1 MAPAPERLVALTP
14 ASPALAYAPRIPA
27 RGRCSRAIR
36 WSALVSLLLLAL
48 GGCGRSGPGAPSG
61 SRLRVITTVL
71 PMTLFTRAVAEGCAE
86 VEPLFPVTADPHEA
100 QASPADLARL
110 ARADVLVRNGLGLDA
125 SVDRF
130 LENGD
135 RRLRVI
141 DAGGPLLPQ
150 LSRGGAAAP
159 VNPHVWLD
167 PLLAVR
173 QVELIRDGLIAA
185 HPACQRRYRANAS
198 AFRARLLALDG
209 ELRRELAPYAGR
221 RFVVFHSIAPYFSQ
235 RYGLRSVAL
244 VPGPEQEPSPA
255 DLQRVSQVVRAEGL
269 RALLAEPPGATGSLA
284 ALARDLK
291 LEVLIFDPLEISP
304 GLGSG
309 QLPGHYL
316 ETMRRNGR
324 QLVRSFGGTPAG

>member
-1 MAPAPERLVALTP
+1 MAQF
-14 ASPALAYAPRIPA
+14 PRIPG
-27 RGRCSRAIR
+27 RGPSSRAIR
-36 WSALVSLLLLAL
+36 WSALLCLLLVAL
-48 GGCGRSGPGAPSG
+48 GGCGRSGPGVPSR
-61 SRLRVITTVL
+61 SRLRVLTTVL
-71 PMTLFTRAVAEGCAE
+71 PMTLFTTAVAEGCAE

-130 LENGD
+130 LENAD

-150 LSRGGAAAP
+150 LSRESAAGP

-185 HPACQRRYRANAS
+185 DPPCQQRYRANAA
-198 AFRARLLALDG
+198 AFRSRLLALDG
-209 ELRRELAPYAGR
+209 ELRRQLAPYAGR
-221 RFVVFHSIAPYFSQ
+221 RFVVFHSIAPYFSE
-235 RYGLRSVAL
+235 RYRLRSVAL

-269 RALLAEPPGATGSLA
+269 KALLAEPPGSAGALA

-291 LEVLIFDPLEISP
+291 VEVLIFDPLEISP
-304 GLGSG
+304 GSGSG
-309 QLPGHYL
+309 LLPDYYL

-324 QLVRSFGGTPAG
+324 QLVRSFGGTAAG